1 MASSIRVLQTVEHRC
16 GYYADRRTRN
26 LVVDPGADHL
36 DIIYDSLTSSGF
48 RRAGALIFRPHCR
61 NCTSCLA
68 TRIPVAEFVPSRSQR
83 RTLERNADFTID
95 QSPARFTTE
104 IFALYRRY
112 LRARHP
118 GGGMDNP
125 AREDFE
131 NFLLSSWSRS
141 FFVEVRNGRKLLAV
155 AVTDRLS
162 SGLSA
167 VYTFF
172 EPGMARHS
180 LGVLAILTQISLAR
194 SLRLPYVYLGYWIK
208 DHPKMQY
215 KVDFRPI
222 EVFQDGQWLRHGD

>member
-16 GYYADRRTRN
+16 GYFSDRRTRN

-36 DIIYDSLTSSGF
+36 DVIYDSLTSSGF

-61 NCTSCLA
+61 TCSACLA
-68 TRIPVAEFVPSRSQR
+68 TRIPVAEFIPSRSQR
-83 RTLERNADFTID
+83 RTLERNADFMIEQT
-95 QSPARFTTE
+95 PARFTTE

-112 LRARHP
+112 LKARHA

-131 NFLLSSWSRS
+131 NFLLSAWSRS
-141 FFVEVRNGRKLLAV
+141 FFIEIRDGGKLLAV

-172 EPGMARHS
+172 EPRLTRHS

-194 SLRLPYVYLGYWIK
+194 SLRLPYLYLGYWIK
-208 DHPKMQY
+208 NHPKMQY

-222 EVFQDGQWLRHGD
+222 EVFRDGQWLTYSD

>member
-1 MASSIRVLQTVEHRC
+1 M
-16 GYYADRRTRN
+16 
-26 LVVDPGADHL
+26 VDPGADHL

-61 NCTSCLA
+61 NCSACLA

-83 RTLERNADFTID
+83 RTLERNADFTIE
-95 QSPARFTTE
+95 QTQARFTTE
-104 IFALYRRY
+104 VFALYRRY
-112 LRARHP
+112 LKARHA

-141 FFVEVRNGRKLLAV
+141 FFVEIRDAGKLLAV

-172 EPGMARHS
+172 EPAMSRHS
-180 LGVLAILTQISLAR
+180 LGVLSILTQISLTR
-194 SLRLPYVYLGYWIK
+194 SLRLPYLYLGYWIEN
-208 DHPKMQY
+208 HPKMQY
-215 KVDFRPI
+215 KVAFRPI
-222 EVFQDGQWLRHGD
+222 EVFEDGQWLPYQRSL